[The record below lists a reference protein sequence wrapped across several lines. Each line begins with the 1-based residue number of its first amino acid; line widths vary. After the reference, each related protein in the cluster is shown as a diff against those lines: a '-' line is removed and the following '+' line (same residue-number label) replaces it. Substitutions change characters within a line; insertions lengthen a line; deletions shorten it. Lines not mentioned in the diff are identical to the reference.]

1 MDCFS
6 SDTLWLFEE
15 CFGLSRKDIIIKGN
29 ELAPFEK
36 AEKFFQMV
44 KMRLK
49 RIPVQYIVGNCR
61 FMGINL
67 DIGSGVLIPRDDTEV
82 LVRKTA
88 ELLEEK
94 FNLIRKPMDV
104 IDLCSGSGAIALSLK
119 KLLGTKINVYA
130 LELYEAP
137 FKYLENNVLKNKLD
151 IKIIKGDIFTD
162 YKNFADNQM
171 DCIISNPPYISTKE
185 LSLLS
190 EDVQHEPVAALDGG
204 NDGLDFYRAITK
216 NWNNKLTKDGIF
228 AFEIG
233 INQKTAV
240 CKILKSSGI
249 TNIFV
254 YDDINNIPR
263 AVIGKK

>member
-104 IDLCSGSGAIALSLK
+104 IDLCSGSVAIALSLK

-162 YKNFADNQM
+162 YKNFET
-171 DCIISNPPYISTKE
+171 I
-185 LSLLS
+185 SLLS
-190 EDVQHEPVAALDGG
+190 VH
-204 NDGLDFYRAITK
+204 
-216 NWNNKLTKDGIF
+216 IF
-228 AFEIG
+228 ESKKIDESIAFVFI
-233 INQKTAV
+233 
-240 CKILKSSGI
+240 IL
-249 TNIFV
+249 FV
-254 YDDINNIPR
+254 LASILSFSLFCFSL
-263 AVIGKK
+263 A